1 MTFIDWF
8 AGAGGFRLG
17 MEQAGHKCIGF
28 CENDKFAVMSYTAMH
43 LASREQMEYIKSLSF
58 KQRQKE
64 ILKDEYRNGEWYA
77 DDVGRVYSGD
87 IPKADCWCFGFPCQD
102 ISIAGKQKGF
112 KGSRSSLFF
121 RIMYLIGQ
129 LKEENKPD
137 VLFIENVKNLLSIN
151 RGFDFAGLL
160 VCLDENGYDAEWEVL
175 NSKEFGV
182 PHNRERVFIIGH
194 LRGRNRRKIFPVG
207 GTASENH
214 VEQIG
219 NYKATKIRAN
229 PNQGRIYGP
238 DGISLCLTKMEGGGL
253 EPHVALKFCDM
264 TAGAGL
270 NTTDTARCLQARY
283 NKGISN
289 RKGEMSGVIIPVSPP
304 CVSSKKQNGRRFK
317 EDGDDMFTLTGYDR
331 HGVAIGGVYT
341 GVSEDFARKPLYG
354 VSRALKASKHDAAV
368 LIRNAENHT
377 VPAMWYEPYGCYVAV
392 RRLTPKECWRLQGWP
407 DEYFEKA
414 AFVNSESQMYK
425 QAGNG
430 VTVPVVKAIGEKLI

>member
-207 GTASENH
+207 GTKEQNCIIQVGMKKSRRKNPNSCRLYSILGISPALRTSSGGMH
-214 VEQIG
+214 MPLWQIG
-219 NYKATKIRAN
+219 ERYRKATPR
-229 PNQGRIYGP
+229 
-238 DGISLCLTKMEGGGL
+238 
-253 EPHVALKFCDM
+253 
-264 TAGAGL
+264 
-270 NTTDTARCLQARY
+270 
-283 NKGISN
+283 
-289 RKGEMSGVIIPVSPP
+289 
-304 CVSSKKQNGRRFK
+304 
-317 EDGDDMFTLTGYDR
+317 
-331 HGVAIGGVYT
+331 
-341 GVSEDFARKPLYG
+341 
-354 VSRALKASKHDAAV
+354 
-368 LIRNAENHT
+368 
-377 VPAMWYEPYGCYVAV
+377 
-392 RRLTPKECWRLQGWP
+392 ECFRLQGWP

-414 AFVNSESQMYK
+414 ALVNSESQLYK

-430 VTVPVVKAIGEKLI
+430 VTAPVVKAIGEKLI